1 MLADLGADVVKVE
14 PPAGDE
20 SRFFGAVRAGLSG
33 FYTQFNAG
41 KRNVC
46 IDLTRP
52 AGAELVL
59 RLAAHADVVIENFRP
74 GVMQRLGLG
83 YRRLRERNPA
93 LVMLSI
99 SGFGQ
104 TGPASGRGAYAPV
117 VHAESGFMARQ
128 ADFDD
133 VVPRD
138 PALAVADY
146 NAALHG
152 LVAVLA
158 ALRLVERSGTGQHI
172 DMSMFDAALAT
183 DDYAHFYLD
192 EQPVQRIGGEI
203 WSAPEGPIMI
213 AGIFY
218 NTWHRLARTF
228 GLVDGLAPGAT
239 LPVKIDARRTAVQ
252 EWLLSFDS
260 RRELCAALD
269 AARLVWARIARPE
282 EAFSS
287 PQAVARSVVAQ
298 IDARD
303 GGTRRVV
310 NAPYHFSAAAVG
322 VQGPAP
328 FRGEHNH
335 EVLASWLGL
344 SGAEVGALDADGVL
358 DAERSAKITKH
369 LLDTVARPT
378 ETAEGSP

>member
-1 MLADLGADVVKVE
+1 
-14 PPAGDE
+14 
-20 SRFFGAVRAGLSG
+20 
-33 FYTQFNAG
+33 
-41 KRNVC
+41 
-46 IDLTRP
+46 
-52 AGAELVL
+52 
-59 RLAAHADVVIENFRP
+59 
-74 GVMQRLGLG
+74 
-83 YRRLRERNPA
+83 
-93 LVMLSI
+93 
-99 SGFGQ
+99 
-104 TGPASGRGAYAPV
+104 
-117 VHAESGFMARQ
+117 MARQ

-344 SGAEVGALDADGVL
+344 SGAEVGARDADGVL